1 MTVQAPATIPE
12 FTSMS
17 EINRR
22 DAFRIAVAGG
32 LAATTIMAGSAEE
45 ALAEAASQGAT
56 PTFRLLLVNDIY
68 KMGEVAGKGGFA
80 RLAAIARA
88 EKAGPV
94 PCFYAHAGDMYSPS
108 LMSGFDQG
116 AHTVELL
123 NVMPPDVFVPGN
135 HEFDFGKENYLKR
148 RAEAK
153 SLFMAA
159 NLRNAD
165 GSPLPGHEDRRIF
178 ELGPIKLG
186 VFGVALANTP
196 LMSSAQGFSFT
207 DEMAAV
213 REQSKALR
221 DAGADIVVAVT
232 HTDFTRDLEIARSRL
247 VDVLL
252 TGHDHD
258 LRISYDNRVAMV
270 ESGEEGEYVTA
281 IDMYC
286 IIGERDGKR
295 SVTWRPVF
303 RPIDSALAEPD
314 PAVLAIVRKY
324 EADLSKELD
333 VTIGTTAVA
342 LDSRSATVRSQEAAI
357 GNLIADAMRI
367 ATGADVAITNG
378 GGIRANRQYAPGTVL
393 TRRDILSELPFGN
406 STVMIE
412 ITGKDI
418 KDALENGVSQV
429 DNRAGRFPQV
439 SGLAFTYDPKAAV
452 GSRVLSIEV
461 GGKPIDPAG
470 KYKVASNDFMFG
482 GGDGYSALGRGR
494 TLIGKTDGTLMAN
507 VVMVHVRKL
516 GTVNSSVEGRIVAK

>member
-1 MTVQAPATIPE
+1 
-12 FTSMS
+12 MS
-17 EINRR
+17 EISRR
-22 DAFRIAVAGG
+22 EAFKIAAAGG
-32 LAATTIMAGSAEE
+32 LAGTTLFASSAEE
-45 ALAEAASQGAT
+45 ALAQAANQGVT

-68 KMGEVAGKGGFA
+68 KMGEVNKKGGFA

-88 EKAGPV
+88 EKAGGVPV
-94 PCFYAHAGDMYSPS
+94 FYAHAGDMYSPS

-123 NVMPPDVFVPGN
+123 NVVPPDVFVPGN
-135 HEFDFGKENYLKR
+135 HEFDFGKEVYAKR
-148 RAEAK
+148 RAESK
-153 SLFMAA
+153 SLYMAA
-159 NLRNAD
+159 NLRAED

-178 ELGPIKLG
+178 EMGPIKLG

-196 LMSSAQGFSFT
+196 LMSSASGFKFS
-207 DEMAAV
+207 DEMEAV
-213 REQSKALR
+213 RAQSKALR
-221 DAGADIVVAVT
+221 EAGADIIVAVT

-286 IIGERDGKR
+286 IIAEKDGKR
-295 SVTWRPVF
+295 SVTWRPAF
-303 RPIDSALAEPD
+303 RPIDSALVTPD
-314 PAVLAIVRKY
+314 PEALAIVKKY
-324 EADLSKELD
+324 EAELSKELD
-333 VTIGTTAVA
+333 VPLGTTATP

-357 GNLIADAMRI
+357 GNLIADAMRL
-367 ATGADVAITNG
+367 ATGADIAITNG
-378 GGIRANRQYAPGTVL
+378 GGIRANKQYPAGATL

-406 STVMIE
+406 STVLVE
-412 ITGKDI
+412 ITGKDV

-439 SGLAFTYDPKAAV
+439 SGLKFTFDPKAPV
-452 GSRVLSIEV
+452 GSRVLAIEID
-461 GGKPIDPAG
+461 GKPLDPAA
-470 KYKVASNDFMFG
+470 KLKVASNDFMFT
-482 GGDGYSALGRGR
+482 GGDGYAALGRGK

-516 GTVNSSVEGRIVAK
+516 GEVKAQIEGRITAK